1 MAPGNHLINVRVIAL
16 KNSFYAA
23 IGHIPRQPARLKLFA
38 VLCVFARKKYSLY
51 SAAYINMNTFQEYRS
66 LSSAHFVVCVVG
78 FLNV

>member
-23 IGHIPRQPARLKLFA
+23 IGHIPRPASKIKT
-38 VLCVFARKKYSLY
+38 LCRALCFRAKKYSLY

-66 LSSAHFVVCVVG
+66 LSSANFVVCVVG